1 MRHRKIGKTLG
12 RPKASRDALL
22 RHLVTSVILYEKVKT
37 TQAKARA
44 IRPLIEKAIT
54 RGKKPTLANRRNLL
68 SFFYTEHPVK
78 KIFEVLGPR
87 YQLRPGGY
95 TRITKLAPRKNDGA
109 QMAKIELV

>member
-1 MRHRKIGKTLG
+1 MRHRKTGKTLG

-22 RHLVTSVILYEKVKT
+22 RHLVTSVILYEKIKT

-44 IRPLIEKAIT
+44 IRPMIERVIT

-68 SFFYTEHPVK
+68 SFFYTDHPVK

-87 YQLRPGGY
+87 YQSRPGGY
-95 TRITKLAPRKNDGA
+95 TRTTKLAPRKNDGA
-109 QMAKIELV
+109 QMVMIELV